1 MSEYSSKYIICPY
14 CGHKRYPDIGGFDFE
29 DESCEEDECE
39 ECEEVFILKPYSSTY
54 NIKKEIPAECNISF
68 DTIHFYQIFTNLIQN
83 AFDAIAEV

>member
-39 ECEEVFILKPYSSTY
+39 ECEEVFILKPYSSWSWTTEKLAQKGGE
-54 NIKKEIPAECNISF
+54 NNG
-68 DTIHFYQIFTNLIQN
+68 
-83 AFDAIAEV
+83 